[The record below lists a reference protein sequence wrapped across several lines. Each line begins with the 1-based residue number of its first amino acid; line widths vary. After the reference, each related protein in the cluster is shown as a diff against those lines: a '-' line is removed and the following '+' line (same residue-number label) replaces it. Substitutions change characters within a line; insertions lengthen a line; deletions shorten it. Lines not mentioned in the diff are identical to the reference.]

1 VFEKYDGGGRR
12 TKRSKE
18 RIIRRQNENKNRN
31 GCIETNAVV
40 RTLEYGVCAN
50 NVE

>member
-1 VFEKYDGGGRR
+1 VFEKHDGGGRKN
-12 TKRSKE
+12 KRNKE

-40 RTLEYGVCAN
+40 ITLEYGVCAN
-50 NVE
+50 NV